1 MKKPTEKPNKPTE
14 KPEKP
19 AADVQEPT
27 AKVQEPNKEEQEP
40 TEEEQDPTEE
50 EQEPSKG
57 FRLPKRIRA
66 WIRESQFLATTLSI
80 ILTFGTTGIV
90 EHCQRIKDRKL
101 SAMMVMGNI
110 ETFSRK
116 VDDMSKSMARRD
128 SIGTWMLSLPQ
139 DSLDLIPASE
149 MVDLINEVIAGID
162 FLTHDKT
169 AESIFSSN
177 IETWKNMQKFQFID
191 NVGNCFSEMNADE
204 NYWKEWV
211 EDFEQ
216 AVNDVL
222 EHPEQH
228 SGERTCTK
236 LLRNTVFRQKIE
248 SFHVRQYWLEYIA
261 AKYKY
266 LNQKSAKMMGI
277 DYSEVEAFAD
287 ERLNEVDINSAE
299 PVQSDYR
306 KAPLNADSMNTLR
319 PVKLRI
325 DSIIHGKK

>member
-19 AADVQEPT
+19 AADVQEPA
-27 AKVQEPNKEEQEP
+27 AKVQEPTEEEQEP
-40 TEEEQDPTEE
+40 TEEA
-50 EQEPSKG
+50 QEPSKG
-57 FRLPKRIRA
+57 FKIPKRIRA

-80 ILTFGTTGIV
+80 ILTFGTTGLL

-139 DSLDLIPASE
+139 DSLALIPASE

-266 LNQKSAKMMGI
+266 LNQKSAKMMDI

-306 KAPLNADSMNTLR
+306 KAPLNADSLTTLR

>member
-1 MKKPTEKPNKPTE
+1 MKKPTEKPNQPAEKAEKPT
-14 KPEKP
+14 
-19 AADVQEPT
+19 ADVQKPA
-27 AKVQEPNKEEQEP
+27 AKVQEPTEEVQEP

-222 EHPEQH
+222 EHPEHH

-266 LNQKSAKMMGI
+266 LNQKSAKMMDI

-306 KAPLNADSMNTLR
+306 KAPLNADSLTTLR

-325 DSIIHGKK
+325 DSVIHGKK